1 MKVKPNMCARFRRNR
16 LHANQVRDNTVQSGK
31 RDRHGLEASR
41 AAACALRAS
50 LGAVA
55 NISYGLWAEWWVAT
69 IFVGAA
75 LAGALAVYR
84 VR

>member
-1 MKVKPNMCARFRRNR
+1 M
-16 LHANQVRDNTVQSGK
+16 
-31 RDRHGLEASR
+31 
-41 AAACALRAS
+41 AS